1 MPGFIWYAL
10 RSIPLGLDMV
20 RRDLGES
27 TATLMAQSLKDSI
40 VFAFEHEDE
49 ALDYAMQFSR
59 GTDRETCRRFVRMYV
74 NEDTLDMGDEG
85 QKALETLFSKAREK
99 GIIATLPP
107 IDLI

>member
-1 MPGFIWYAL
+1 
-10 RSIPLGLDMV
+10 MV

-27 TATLMAQSLKDSI
+27 TAIMMAQSLKDSI
-40 VFAFEHEDE
+40 LFAFEHEDD

-85 QKALETLFSKAREK
+85 QKALETLFSKAKEK
-99 GIIATLPP
+99 GIIATVPDL
-107 IDLI
+107 DLI